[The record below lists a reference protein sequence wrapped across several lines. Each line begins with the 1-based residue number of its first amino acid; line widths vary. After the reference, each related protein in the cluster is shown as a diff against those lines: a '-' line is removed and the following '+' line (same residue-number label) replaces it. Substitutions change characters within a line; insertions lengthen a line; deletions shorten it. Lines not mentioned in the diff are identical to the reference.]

1 MVALARGQRFL
12 DACRKASSRSETA
25 IARCFGRFG
34 RDERGGMAIWSIY
47 MFLMMLMVAG
57 IGVDF
62 MLNEMK
68 RTRLQATLDRAVL
81 AAADLDQTLSPK
93 GVVQSYF
100 DKSGM
105 GDFLAETAV
114 TDGLNFRSVS
124 ADASSQTRTLFIDM
138 LGIDYLSAPAVGTA
152 EEEIPNIEISL
163 ILDISGSMRYN
174 NRMNNLKPAA
184 EEFISTVLRGNAADT
199 TSVNVVPYAGQTNP
213 GPVMFDY
220 LNGVR
225 YHETGADHFPEWA
238 QDISNVVFYYDTEE
252 PFGTVDE
259 DDFAV
264 KIDGFPDSGTGT
276 HISNDLDDFFHLA
289 RSYIASQAP
298 DLDQSRMTVGVSI
311 KGGRQATE
319 YYAYEE
325 GGTAAPDSGPT
336 DFRDV
341 DLELSYSDF
350 FANQFPNV
358 SSCLELES
366 ADFTHSGLPQTG
378 LGQVPHFMYW
388 DIAANVMDWGW
399 CPEDDTRIQY
409 AQNDESSLRGFI
421 RDIRMHDG
429 TGTHYALKWGL
440 SLLDPA
446 TRPAFTHLAGHGQV
460 PADFTDRPSDWNA
473 EGWRKVI
480 VLMTDGQITDQYRP
494 TEPMNPDNATV
505 ELQNQS
511 SSKREQLSSR
521 STNLSRFYALC
532 NFAKDNGVT
541 VYTISFEAPSNA
553 RTEMRNCASS
563 PSHYFDVDGLEISD
577 AFVAIASQINQLR
590 LTQ

>member
-1 MVALARGQRFL
+1 MVELARGQRFL

-225 YHETGADHFPEWA
+225 YGNTGEDFFPEWE
-238 QDISNVVFYYDTEE
+238 QDISNIVVYFDRDRDGALDYVAKVQGYPGSDVEEFNKDDVDTY
-252 PFGTVDE
+252 
-259 DDFAV
+259 
-264 KIDGFPDSGTGT
+264 
-276 HISNDLDDFFHLA
+276 FHTLTAYLA
-289 RSYIASQAP
+289 RTQPELEDAAAAF
-298 DLDQSRMTVGVSI
+298 GVSI
-311 KGGRQATE
+311 KGGRAETE
-319 YYAYEE
+319 FFSVDGTPLE
-325 GGTAAPDSGPT
+325 GEPMNTGKGPDI
-336 DFRDV
+336 
-341 DLELSYSDF
+341 ELNFSDF
-350 FANQFPNV
+350 YAEVMPNV